1 MTAIASKPG
10 FTDSRERGPRTKTV
24 LVADDDP
31 MSLLLLAG
39 FLETEGYEV
48 ITAID
53 GATAVDL
60 YRRHPEPVAV
70 ALLDV
75 QMPRLNGR
83 ETLDKLRTMDAQ
95 LPVVVMSGM
104 QSEAVQEMFDGTE
117 IQGMINKP
125 YRWETIRSA
134 VRKALDNG

>member
-1 MTAIASKPG
+1 MTALASKHE
-10 FTDSRERGPRTKTV
+10 FTDSRDRDPRTKTI

-31 MSLLLLAG
+31 MNLLLLAG

-60 YRRHPEPVAV
+60 YRRHPEPVSV

-83 ETLDKLRTMDAQ
+83 ETLDKLRTLDAD

-104 QSEAVQEMFDGTE
+104 QSSAVEEMFDGTKV
-117 IQGMINKP
+117 QGMISKP
-125 YRWETIRSA
+125 YRWETIRGA
-134 VRKALDNG
+134 VRKALGDA